1 MKFAA
6 AQWAPSIGADAT
18 GGKLFSAEG
27 MQNYNL
33 LLITPPEGWY
43 ITHRTLITPPEGWYL
58 TLRIGMVIHTQE
70 TKYST
75 GGMVIKTQDI
85 N

>member
-43 ITHRTLITPPEGWYL
+43 ITHRTLITPPEGWYITHRTLITPPEGWYL
-58 TLRIGMVIHTQE
+58 TLRRDGNTH
-70 TKYST
+70 S
-75 GGMVIKTQDI
+75 GD
-85 N
+85 